1 MSRRAFTLIEVLMVV
16 VLIGVLGTLG
26 FPAYQNFIENS
37 KAKACQAHLEALKG
51 ALDMYA
57 LDLSPSDTMP
67 ASLSQLPDKY
77 IKASYARL
85 MQEPGAWKI
94 KLAYFVMNLE
104 QKRLAYAATCTQGAS
119 SSPRPLVDAI
129 VKGNKTLLLCPA
141 DANPENHGCI
151 SYGINSQVIGKT
163 AQYYNNLGTDVVVL
177 GDSDA
182 PTFQDETKLV
192 SRHVYNKIF
201 SRDNYAQGL
210 TKGKKIIKPRT
221 GQIPHYTYQHYKE
234 R

>member
-67 ASLSQLPDKY
+67 ASLSQLPEKY

-94 KLAYFVMNLE
+94 KLAYFAVGLE
-104 QKRLAYAATCTQGAS
+104 QKGLAYAEPFIKT
-119 SSPRPLVDAI
+119 I
-129 VKGNKTLLLCPA
+129 VKGNALLLICPA
-141 DANPENHGCI
+141 DANPAGHGNI
-151 SYGINSQVIGKT
+151 SYALNTKVAGIKANE
-163 AQYYNNLGTDVVVL
+163 YLGLSDGTIL
-177 GDSDA
+177 MGDSDSSEH
-182 PTFQDETKLV
+182 TFSDPDGSGAALI

-201 SRDNYAQGL
+201 SKDNYAQGI
-210 TKGKKIIKPRT
+210 TKNKRIRKPKT
-221 GQIPHYTYQHYKE
+221 GYTPHHQYRLGDRE
-234 R
+234 